1 MSAVAV
7 VLMLL
12 MGLLMLWAFSA
23 MLISMLAGLATSGLL
38 WLPLSFWR
46 RRQLTQAQ
54 EQDSTP
60 DVQQELSQPP
70 ASFHVLSALIVW
82 LGCAAML
89 TTLIHLPERMFSPEQ
104 LSLGVGIAFWV
115 ALGTLIR
122 LIGNLVS
129 MGESPQEAAN
139 IKAIWSMAS
148 WLAPMFTIVVLI
160 FFAPNTA
167 GWMAWR
173 EQWRGYD
180 STRLRI
186 PLKHNDAEHQQA
198 LLQLVRPMLDQG
210 SRILSHRA
218 HSRSGSSYTLSAAL
232 PARYRFHEDALELQ
246 LAGLMPQEQLNMHL
260 QALISVVE
268 GEASSLPLAYAQC
281 QPSPDWLGRQ
291 RFFGRGQQ
299 AMQSLRECVRTRQSE
314 LTTAL
319 PLLRGNLQEVQVGWS
334 HFRPWPA
341 LPRWQAAALPQDEDE
356 LQRLDA
362 LR

>member
-1 MSAVAV
+1 MNWLVGLGIWLVAA
-7 VLMLL
+7 LL
-12 MGLLMLWAFSA
+12 LWAFSA
-23 MLISMLAGLATSGLL
+23 LCFSILAGLAVRTLL
-38 WLPLSFWR
+38 WPPLCWWR
-46 RRQLTQAQ
+46 SRQLRRELEQNPALDIQQQA
-54 EQDSTP
+54 P
-60 DVQQELSQPP
+60 GAL
-70 ASFHVLSALIVW
+70 FYLLSAAVTL
-82 LGCAAML
+82 LGCAATL
-89 TTLIHLPERMFSPEQ
+89 ATLIHLPDSLYSPEQ

-115 ALGTLIR
+115 ALGTLIG
-122 LIGNLVS
+122 LIGNLIS

-139 IKAIWSMAS
+139 IKTIWLMAS

-160 FFAPNTA
+160 FFAPHTA
-167 GWMAWR
+167 GWMVWR

-180 STRLRI
+180 STRLII

-198 LLQLVRPMLDQG
+198 LLQLVRPMLVQG

-218 HSRSGSSYTLSAAL
+218 RSRSGSSYTLSAAL

-268 GEASSLPLAYAQC
+268 GKASSLPLAYAQC

-314 LTTAL
+314 LMTAL